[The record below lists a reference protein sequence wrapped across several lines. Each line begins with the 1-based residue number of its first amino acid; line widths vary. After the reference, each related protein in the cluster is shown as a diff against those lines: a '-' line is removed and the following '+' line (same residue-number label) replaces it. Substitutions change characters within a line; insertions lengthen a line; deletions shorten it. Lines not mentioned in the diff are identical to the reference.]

1 MEKIR
6 WGIIGCGDVTE
17 KKSGPAFNKV
27 EDSELVAV
35 MRRNGALAKDYA
47 LRHGVPKWY
56 DNAEQ
61 LINDPDVNAIYI
73 ATPPGSHLQYTL
85 AAIEAGKPVYLE
97 KPMTLNASEAFQI
110 ADVVAKTNAKVSVA
124 HYRRAQPFFKKIKSL
139 LEAKVIGKILF
150 AQLVFLEPPL
160 TPEALADPRIAWRV
174 DPEIS
179 GGGLFHDLA
188 PHQLDLATYF
198 FGDVLKTQGNSLNQS
213 GDYAADD
220 LVTGT
225 VLFGSGIIF
234 NGIWCFSVAPSEALD
249 RFEIMGT
256 KGKLSFSVFG
266 KQEIRLEINGT
277 MRVDSFEAPFHV
289 QQPMIGEVVNYFL
302 DKGPNPCSAGEAAIT
317 MKMMDQMTVRQD

>member
-27 EDSELVAV
+27 DNSELVAV

-47 LRHGVPKWY
+47 LRHGVPTWY

-61 LINDPDVNAIYI
+61 LINDPSVNAIYI
-73 ATPPGSHLQYTL
+73 ATPPGSHLHYTL
-85 AAIEAGKPVYLE
+85 AAMEAGKPVYLE
-97 KPMTLNASEAFQI
+97 KPMTLNASEAYQI
-110 ADVVAKTNAKVSVA
+110 ADAVAGTNAKVSVA

-139 LEAKVIGKILF
+139 LEEKVIGEVLF
-150 AQLVFLEPPL
+150 AHLVFLEPPL

-174 DPEIS
+174 DPETS

-198 FGDVLKTQGNSLNQS
+198 FGEVSKIQGISLNQS
-213 GDYAADD
+213 GNYSADD

-225 VLFGSGIIF
+225 VLFESGIIF
-234 NGIWCFSVAPSEALD
+234 TGTWCFNVPPPETLD
-249 RFEIMGT
+249 QFEIMGT

-266 KQEIRLEINGT
+266 KQEIRMELKGT
-277 MRVDSFEAPFHV
+277 ESIVSFETPFHV

-302 DKGPNPCSAGEAAIT
+302 GIGPNPCSAGEAAKT
-317 MKMMDQMTVRQD
+317 MRMMDLMTGHGG

>member
-1 MEKIR
+1 MEKIH

-27 EDSELVAV
+27 DNSELVAV

-47 LRHGVPKWY
+47 LRHGVPQWY
-56 DNAEQ
+56 DDAEE
-61 LINDPDVNAIYI
+61 LIKDPAVNAIYI

-85 AAIEAGKPVYLE
+85 AVIKAGKPVYLE
-97 KPMTLNASEAFQI
+97 KPMTLNATEAFQI
-110 ADVVAKTNAKVSVA
+110 AEAVERANAKVSVA

-139 LEAKVIGKILF
+139 LEEKVIGDILF

-174 DPEIS
+174 DPETS

-198 FGDVLKTQGNSLNQS
+198 FGEVSKTQGISRNQS
-213 GDYAADD
+213 GNYAADD

-225 VLFGSGIIF
+225 VLFESGIIF
-234 NGIWCFSVAPSEALD
+234 TGTWCFSVPPQETLD
-249 RFEIMGT
+249 QFQIMGT
-256 KGKLSFSVFG
+256 KGKISFSVFG
-266 KQEIRLEINGT
+266 KQEIRMDLNGT
-277 MRVDSFEAPFHV
+277 QSVVSFEAPFHV
-289 QQPMIGEVVNYFL
+289 QQPMIGEVVNFFL
-302 DKGPNPCSAGEAAIT
+302 GRGPNPCSAREAAKT
-317 MKMMDQMTVRQD
+317 MMMMDLMTGHP